1 MGNKEEHESS
11 SKKILKETEEN
22 GGVAMREKEVKI
34 RELFVKMLEDAAKY
48 AVQYE
53 FYEQDM
59 KDFHEV
65 VLWKFGPIRGYQV
78 FDETEYSFKI
88 DEEAEDP
95 TLVLGCKDLDLAYQF
110 LNDEISHWP
119 ALLGTKFLVGIKGPD
134 GTYKEKRIG
143 KLTGFTPGN
152 APRLSIAKE
161 NAPPKQKRLSSRLV
175 RIPVFRPIMER
186 TTDPENSNDV
196 RIPINESLGTYENQ
210 SIPLAVLE
218 YFINKASDVY
228 IFTMCPCR
236 SMASCENY
244 DQSLGCMAIGKGAL
258 RMNTFGRIGTKE
270 EALERSRRAVAAGL
284 LPSLGRVKSDTI
296 IYRALPEQ
304 GDLMHICFCCPC
316 CCVEGSSKDSP
327 RYLRLWHQ
335 KMEGVSVTVDEA
347 LCNGCEL
354 CLEVC
359 IYGGMKVIDQVAVID
374 REGEDR
380 CRGCGRCE
388 RVCPTGAI
396 TITIEDDGV
405 DRMIAR
411 IESYVD
417 VS

>member
-1 MGNKEEHESS
+1 MS
-11 SKKILKETEEN
+11 KETGQN
-22 GGVAMREKEVKI
+22 GEVAIQEKEDKV
-34 RELFVKMLEDAAKY
+34 RELFVRMLEDAAKY

-53 FYEQDM
+53 FYEEDM
-59 KDFHEV
+59 KDFHELV
-65 VLWKFGPIRGYQV
+65 QWKFGPIRGYQI

-88 DEEAEDP
+88 DEETEDP

-119 ALLGTKFLVGIKGPD
+119 DLLGTKFLVGIKSPD

-152 APRLSIAKE
+152 APRLSTAKE
-161 NAPPKQKRLSSRLV
+161 NALPKQRRLSSRLV

-196 RIPINESLGTYENQ
+196 RIPINVSLGTYENQ
-210 SIPLAVLE
+210 LIPLAVLE
-218 YFINKASDVY
+218 YFIKKTSDVY
-228 IFTMCPCR
+228 IFSMCPCR
-236 SMASCENY
+236 SLANCENY
-244 DQSLGCMAIGKGAL
+244 DQSIGCMALGKGAL

-316 CCVEGSSKDSP
+316 CCVEGGSKDSP
-327 RYLRLWHQ
+327 RYLREWHQ
-335 KMEGVSVTVDEA
+335 KMEGVSVKVNED

-359 IYGGMKVIDQVAVID
+359 IYGGMEVIDHLAVID
-374 REGEDR
+374 REGKDY
-380 CRGCGRCE
+380 CKGCGRCE

-411 IESYVD
+411 IESSVD

>member
-1 MGNKEEHESS
+1 M
-11 SKKILKETEEN
+11 SKKTEEN
-22 GGVAMREKEVKI
+22 DKVSIREKMAKV
-34 RELFVKMLEDAAKY
+34 RRLFVKMLEDAAKY

-53 FYEQDM
+53 FYAEDM
-59 KDFHEV
+59 KDFHEIV
-65 VLWKFGPIRGYQV
+65 QWKFGPIRGYQV

-95 TLVLGCKDLDLAYQF
+95 TLVLGSTDLDLAYQF

-119 ALLGTKFLVGIKGPD
+119 AFVGTKFLVGTKGSD
-134 GTYKEKRIG
+134 GTMKVKKIG
-143 KLTGFTPGN
+143 KVSSFAPGN
-152 APRLSIAKE
+152 APNASSTKKNATPMQGRVSARLM
-161 NAPPKQKRLSSRLV
+161 

-186 TTDPENSNDV
+186 TADPENSNDV
-196 RIPINESLGTYENQ
+196 RIPINQSLGTYENQ
-210 SIPLAVLE
+210 PIPLAVLE
-218 YFINKASDVY
+218 YFVNKASHVY
-228 IFTMCPCR
+228 IFLQCPCR
-236 SMASCENY
+236 ALANCKNY
-244 DQSLGCMAIGKGAL
+244 DQSLGCMALGKGVL
-258 RMNTFGRIGTKE
+258 RMKTFGRIGTKE
-270 EALERSRRAVAAGL
+270 EALERSRQAVAAGL

-296 IYRALPEQ
+296 VYHALPEQ

-316 CCVEGSSKDSP
+316 CCIEGSSKHSP
-327 RYLRLWHQ
+327 RYLREWHQ
-335 KMEGVSVTVDEA
+335 KMEGVSVTVDKD

-359 IYGGMKVIDQVAVID
+359 IYGGMEVIDHVAVID

-396 TITIEDDGV
+396 TITIEEDGV

>member
-1 MGNKEEHESS
+1 M
-11 SKKILKETEEN
+11 
-22 GGVAMREKEVKI
+22 
-34 RELFVKMLEDAAKY
+34 
-48 AVQYE
+48 
-53 FYEQDM
+53 
-59 KDFHEV
+59 
-65 VLWKFGPIRGYQV
+65 
-78 FDETEYSFKI
+78 
-88 DEEAEDP
+88 
-95 TLVLGCKDLDLAYQF
+95 
-110 LNDEISHWP
+110 
-119 ALLGTKFLVGIKGPD
+119 
-134 GTYKEKRIG
+134 
-143 KLTGFTPGN
+143 
-152 APRLSIAKE
+152 
-161 NAPPKQKRLSSRLV
+161 
-175 RIPVFRPIMER
+175 FRPIMER

-196 RIPINESLGTYENQ
+196 RIPINESLGTYESQ

-236 SMASCENY
+236 SLANCENY
-244 DQSLGCMAIGKGAL
+244 DQSIGCMALGKGAL

-316 CCVEGSSKDSP
+316 CCIEGSGKDSP

-335 KMEGVSVTVDEA
+335 KMEGVSVTVNEDI
-347 LCNGCEL
+347 CNGCEL

-359 IYGGMKVIDQVAVID
+359 IYGGMEVIDHVAVID
-374 REGEDR
+374 REGKDH
-380 CRGCGRCE
+380 CKGCGRCE